1 MPQDLKINYLELPG
15 DNFAALQAFYES
27 VFDWQFTEY
36 GPDYQAFTDGVL
48 DGGFYKS
55 ALQSRVA
62 TGGTLVVLYASD
74 LRVVLDNVE
83 HAGGKITRDIFDFPG
98 GFRFHFNDPHGNELA
113 VWSDSAPRVP

>member
-15 DNFAALQAFYES
+15 DNFAVLQAFYET
-27 VFDWQFTEY
+27 VFDWRFTEY
-36 GPDYQAFTDGVL
+36 GPDYRAFSDGVL

-55 ALQSRVA
+55 ALQSRVE

-83 HAGGKITRDIFDFPG
+83 NAGGKITLDIFEFPG

-113 VWSDSAPRVP
+113 VWSESN

>member
-15 DNFAALQAFYES
+15 DNFAVLQAFYEA

-36 GPDYQAFTDGVL
+36 GPDYLAFTDGVL

-55 ALQSRVA
+55 ALQSRVE

-74 LRVVLDNVE
+74 LRVVLDHVE
-83 HAGGKITRDIFDFPG
+83 DAGGKITRDIFEFPG

-113 VWSDSAPRVP
+113 VWSESN